1 MAQAGLIAAPAVR
14 QVRLHRA
21 TQALPGLLMQKHF
34 ELRANSVTILSFW
47 GRAKSPALFLRPAK
61 ARNTS
66 AFTKAD
72 SCPH

>member
-1 MAQAGLIAAPAVR
+1 
-14 QVRLHRA
+14 
-21 TQALPGLLMQKHF
+21 MQKRF
-34 ELRANSVTILSFW
+34 ELRASSVTILSFW
-47 GRAKSPALFLRPAK
+47 GGAKSPALFLRPAK